1 MTLAQTPL
9 LPRRHGSV
17 GVNFDVAQEPKT
29 ESTSTRMTDQP
40 KETLLFVDD
49 EESILEVASEFFQ
62 AKGYTILTAE
72 NGRVASDIIARQR
85 IDCCFTDINMPEM
98 DGLELAEHIRLVDN
112 TIPVIIMTGFPSLDN
127 TIRTLKNGVVDF
139 LIKPVNLNQLEI
151 CVKRVLRERQLFIKN
166 IFLTKEVESK
176 QRIEDLNREL
186 TYKVEEL
193 NTLNR
198 IMTDFTTVSS
208 SFDLFKRVVDLSTEL
223 THADEA
229 CFYVVN
235 ETTQQPVRVARSVA
249 GGNGH
254 KCLPTA
260 EGPAIDIQPCTDE
273 TGIGRLILDNYDE
286 NRPLLVHENSCLP
299 GLPNDIQS
307 LMLVPL
313 NIRKKVFGVLAVSVT
328 EGDIRFSEKDLY
340 YMSFMTNKAAYA
352 IENIALYENIYE
364 NLFAT
369 LYAFVK
375 AIEARDPHTEQH
387 SNRVT
392 RIAIALCKAM
402 GGSQEEQDILNVAGR
417 LHDIGKIGIR
427 DDILLKPGR
436 LTKEEFRLIK
446 EHPVIG
452 AEIVER
458 LGLWDREKMI
468 IRCHHE
474 RFDGNGY
481 PDGLAGNDIPQL
493 ARILSVADVYDAVA
507 SDRAYRDK
515 MEEEQILK
523 IMYGGSGTQFDPK
536 VIDAFRS
543 LYGKGVLKEI
553 VEPTA

>member
-1 MTLAQTPL
+1 MT
-9 LPRRHGSV
+9 
-17 GVNFDVAQEPKT
+17 
-29 ESTSTRMTDQP
+29 TDTQ

-49 EESILEVASEFFQ
+49 EESILEVASEYFQ
-62 AKGYTILTAE
+62 AKGYDIVTAR
-72 NGRVASDIIARQR
+72 NGRLAADIIASNK

-112 TIPVIIMTGFPSLDN
+112 TIPVIIMTGYPSLDN

-176 QRIEDLNREL
+176 QRIEELNKEL
-186 TYKVEEL
+186 TFKVKEL

-198 IMTDFTTVSS
+198 IMTDFTTISS

-229 CFYVVN
+229 CFYVIN
-235 ETTQQPVRVARSVA
+235 ESMQEPVQVVQAVSKENPESA
-249 GGNGH
+249 ITHIKEYDTAISAFIQENCEGN
-254 KCLPTA
+254 K
-260 EGPAIDIQPCTDE
+260 
-273 TGIGRLILDNYDE
+273 
-286 NRPLLVHENSCLP
+286 PLLIRRNRNLP
-299 GLPNDIQS
+299 GLPKHVRS

-313 NIRKKVFGVLAVSVT
+313 NIRSKVFGILAVLVL
-328 EGDIRFSEKDLY
+328 EGENRFSEKDLY
-340 YMSFMTNKAAYA
+340 YMSFMTNRAAYA

-375 AIEARDPHTEQH
+375 AIEARDPYTEQH

-392 RIAIALCKAM
+392 RIAMELCREM
-402 GGSQEEQDILNVAGR
+402 GASQEEQDILNVAAQ

-436 LTKEEFRLIK
+436 LTDEEFRIIK

-452 AEIVER
+452 ANIVER
-458 LGLWDREKMI
+458 LGLWDREKQI

-481 PDGLAGNDIPQL
+481 PDGLAGEDIPTL
-493 ARILSVADVYDAVA
+493 ARILSVADVYDAIA
-507 SDRAYRDK
+507 SDRAYRAK
-515 MEEEQILK
+515 MEEPKILQ
-523 IMYGGSGTQFDPK
+523 IMYGGSGTQFDPD
-536 VIDAFRS
+536 VIDIFKKLYEKGS
-543 LYGKGVLKEI
+543 LQKI
-553 VEPTA
+553 IAN